1 MRGIMFSF
9 SMIEISQGYR
19 YSIIIDITTS
29 IQPKISNSFIIFF
42 AEFTNSRRIKKVLRV
57 IRRVKTSPNCMAIS
71 GFAVKSVFSRMN
83 VIKSLT

>member
-9 SMIEISQGYR
+9 SMIERSHGYR
-19 YSIIIDITTS
+19 YSIIIDITTN

-57 IRRVKTSPNCMAIS
+57 IRRVKTSPKRVAIS
-71 GFAVKSVFSRMN
+71 GFAVKSVFSKMN
-83 VIKSLT
+83 VIKSLI